1 MKFRQFF
8 ITLQNAKD
16 KINGTPSYEP
26 IYKQKIVI

>member
-16 KINGTPSYEP
+16 KINGAPSMNQS
-26 IYKQKIVI
+26 KNRQL